1 VPLRKPW
8 RTFDAKEKNMN
19 RINSGLVLLAAL
31 MAIAM
36 VGPGAASATE
46 MYSGATTLGA
56 GTTVQLSLTGTASFT
71 TTGGTVLDT
80 CTGGGIT
87 GKTSNSGGAG
97 VPVSGSIA
105 ASGLTFSGCTKTTDT
120 LEGCGFEWEHISGT
134 LNWTVWWKG
143 CKVTIEMVSEFGGTC
158 SYTAGSRTHLGTF
171 KGVTVAGVL
180 ATWAIRAALIAA
192 AGNSFLC
199 PSDVLWVANYSAT
212 SPKPLHATNS

>member
-1 VPLRKPW
+1 VK
-8 RTFDAKEKNMN
+8 
-19 RINSGLVLLAAL
+19 RINSGLVVLAA
-31 MAIAM
+31 IAAT
-36 VGPGAASATE
+36 VLAGPGSASATE

-56 GTTVQLSLTGTASFT
+56 GTSVQLSQSGTASFT

-80 CTGGGIT
+80 CTGSGIT
-87 GKTSNSGGAG
+87 GKTSNSGGSG
-97 VPVSGSIA
+97 VNVTGTIA
-105 ASGLTFSGCTKTTDT
+105 TSGLTFSGCTKTTDT

-143 CKVTIEMVSEFGGTC
+143 CKITIEMAAEFGGTC
-158 SYTAGSRTHLGTF
+158 SYTAGSSRTHLGTF